1 MILFTPGTTVTL
13 AVTAASASI
22 AEPAGSQIC
31 IQNLG
36 TSTAFVVFGNSAV
49 VATAAGFPIQPGLVY
64 GLTSPGNS
72 THVAAI
78 CASGT
83 TTLAITGGYGV

>member
-1 MILFTPGTTVTL
+1 MILFTPGDTVTL
-13 AVTAASASI
+13 PATAASARA
-22 AEPAGSQIC
+22 AEPGGSQMC

-36 TSTAFVVFGNSAV
+36 TSLAYVAFGSVTV

-64 GLTSPGNS
+64 GVTSPGTS
-72 THVAAI
+72 THIAAI
-78 CASGT
+78 CPSGT